1 MFATLSVPLLVAIF
15 AASSLVVWL
24 AGTRLSDATDILSER
39 FHLGEALG
47 GAILLAVA
55 TNLPELAITSSGA
68 LSGNIGVAVGN
79 ILGGIAIQTVV
90 LVLLDRFGLEKTISL
105 THRAASLKLV
115 IEGLLVVCVLV
126 ITIMATQLPSSV
138 IIFRLTPGTVMI
150 TLFWVLGL
158 WIIGRAKS
166 GLPWQLAPEKT
177 RSKPRRARQGSTAR
191 GSQVESAFGG
201 GTARAVVL
209 FLLAAAA
216 TLVCGVLLEE
226 SGSAIAS
233 HVGMSGVVFGA
244 TVLAAATA
252 LPEVSTGF
260 ALTKLGDYELAVSDI
275 LGGNAFLPV
284 LFLVAELISGRAV
297 LPHAQA
303 TDIYLAALGVLLT
316 CIYLGG
322 LIFRSKRTV
331 CGVGVDSLLVVVLY
345 GVGMLGLF
353 AIGAA
358 PAAGSAH

>member
-1 MFATLSVPLLVAIF
+1 VFTTLPVPALIAIF
-15 AASSLVVWL
+15 AASSAVVWL
-24 AGTRLSDATDILSER
+24 AGTRLSDATDILSTR
-39 FHLGEALG
+39 CHLGEALG

-55 TNLPELAITSSGA
+55 TNLPEIAITSSGA

-126 ITIMATQLPSSV
+126 IAIMATQLPASV
-138 IIFRLTPGTVMI
+138 IAFRLTPGAVLI
-150 TLFWVLGL
+150 TLFWVFGL
-158 WIIGRAKS
+158 SIIGHAKS
-166 GLPWQLAPEKT
+166 GLPWQTGEKASPKPEAAKQ
-177 RSKPRRARQGSTAR
+177 RPSNRAHATASAAEGSTKKAIA
-191 GSQVESAFGG
+191 SFA
-201 GTARAVVL
+201 
-209 FLLAAAA
+209 LAAAA

-226 SGSAIAS
+226 SGSAIAD
-233 HVGMSGVVFGA
+233 HLGMSGVVFGA

-260 ALTKLGDYELAVSDI
+260 ALTKLRDYELAVSDI

-284 LFLVAELISGRAV
+284 LFLLAELISGHAV
-297 LPHAQA
+297 LPQAQRS
-303 TDIYLAALGVLLT
+303 DIYLAALGVLLT

-331 CGVGVDSLLVVVLY
+331 AGIGVDSLLVLIFY
-345 GVGMLGLF
+345 AVGMMGLF
-353 AIGAA
+353 AIASG
-358 PAAGSAH
+358 PAVQSTH